1 MDNML
6 NNIIPYIIFS
16 VPVVVGALIMSKSS
30 GWPSAAEKKNKGLRA
45 LKTSLG
51 GTMFGIGLALLFFY
65 HISPATFWSQWS
77 LLAVIGSIFNCVLP
91 IFVLLTIGAYIQY
104 TAWEKTESLMTRQLD
119 KILKSE
125 TERRNKFPN
134 RLSIL
139 VVYLIMII
147 VVFGVSYFLEYILLH
162 LPLRLVLILSSLW
175 VIGVTIG
182 TFMAIRANMRQ

>member
-1 MDNML
+1 M

-16 VPVVVGALIMSKSS
+16 VPALVGAFMTIKVG
-30 GWPSAAEKKNKGLRA
+30 GWPSEAEKRNKGLRSI
-45 LKTSLG
+45 KTSLG
-51 GTMFGIGLALLFFY
+51 GTMMVIGLWLLMFY
-65 HISPATFWSQWS
+65 HMSPDTLLREWS
-77 LLAVIGSIFNCVLP
+77 LLAVIGSIFYFVLP

-125 TERRNKFPN
+125 TERKNKFPN

-147 VVFGVSYFLEYILLH
+147 VVFGVSYFLEYILLQ
-162 LPLRLVLILSSLW
+162 LPLRLALILSSLW

-182 TFMAIRANMRQ
+182 TFMAIRVNMRK